1 MGIYVRLPYKWRNLF
16 KKKKKSDNAVAHE
29 TQSSLDV
36 LVIVGFFLKMNAVF

>member
-1 MGIYVRLPYKWRNLF
+1 MYGSHTNGETYL